1 MTADTSPQ
9 KRRPHPT
16 DDIAWMKHVDRRVHH
31 PIECKNNQ
39 KYASAHTLTHVLASV
54 MLIVVTGDRLIC
66 FAHHHEVAD
75 R

>member
-16 DDIAWMKHVDRRVHH
+16 DDIAWMKHVGRRVHH
-31 PIECKNNQ
+31 PIEWENNQ
-39 KYASAHTLTHVLASV
+39 KYASAHTLTHVLACP
-54 MLIVVTGDRLIC
+54 MFIVFTSGRLIC
-66 FAHHHEVAD
+66 FAHHHEAAD

>member
-1 MTADTSPQ
+1 
-9 KRRPHPT
+9 
-16 DDIAWMKHVDRRVHH
+16 MKHVDRRVHH